1 MRLLIVL
8 VISLMTN
15 QMSNALT
22 LGDDGLYKPEW
33 LQITFKDLHED
44 LGDANNLKKRFFII
58 FEQRGCIY
66 CKEMH
71 KTVFSDP
78 DVYNLLEESF
88 FAVQM
93 NLFGDEEVTD
103 FDGEVLTEKEMAKKW
118 GVVFTPTI
126 LFFPESNEKN
136 HSANKSAVLTMPGAF
151 TKFTT
156 LSLLNFV
163 VEKGYEGEEHFQKYH
178 ARKLAEKR
186 TNN

>member
-1 MRLLIVL
+1 MRLLVTFIIGFL
-8 VISLMTN
+8 VSQAT
-15 QMSNALT
+15 NALT
-22 LGDDGLYKPEW
+22 IGDDGLYKPDW

-44 LGDANNLKKRFFII
+44 LNDATSLKKRFFII

-66 CKEMH
+66 CKKMH
-71 KTVFSDP
+71 ETVFSDP
-78 DVYNLLEESF
+78 DVQNILEESF

-126 LFFPESNEKN
+126 LFFPESSKRN
-136 HSANKSAVLTMPGAF
+136 HSADKLAILSMPGAF

-156 LSLLNFV
+156 LNLLNFV
-163 VEKGYEGEEHFQKYH
+163 IEKGYEGEEHFQKYH

-186 TNN
+186 VNN